1 LYIFIGNS
9 SAMIVTGNPLLTGVS
24 GKIKNL
30 VVKQYKDKTVITAV
44 PDMSSRKLSQKQ
56 KEGNERMQMAIIAA
70 KGITA
75 KPRLKQRA
83 CEMLQVAPNKVFR
96 AIVKQFL
103 LTDGYGSIFEETEQE
118 KLDKQT
124 LTTLI
129 TIITAEVPGAELMLF
144 GNRARGAYDAKSD
157 WDILILTTT
166 EHPQTFKWEL
176 QEKLFHI
183 TIQQGTRANILL
195 VLKAKWY
202 TEPEYE
208 ILRTRIEEE
217 LMPVKKFFKEI

>member
-1 LYIFIGNS
+1 
-9 SAMIVTGNPLLTGVS
+9 MIVTGNPLLTGAS

-44 PDMSSRKLSQKQ
+44 PDMSGRKLSQKQ
-56 KEGNERMQMAIIAA
+56 KDVNERMQMAITAA
-70 KGITA
+70 KHVTA
-75 KPRLKQRA
+75 DPRLKQRA
-83 CEMLQVAPNKVFR
+83 CEMLQVESNKVFR

-103 LTDGYGSIFEETEQE
+103 LTDGYGGIFEETGQE

-129 TIITAEVPGAELMLF
+129 TIITTQVPDAELMLF
-144 GNRARGAYDAKSD
+144 GDRARGTYDAKSD

-166 EHPQTFKWEL
+166 DHPQALKWEL

-195 VLKAKWY
+195 VQKAQWY
-202 TEPEYE
+202 TMPEYE
-208 ILRTRIEEE
+208 MLRTRIEEA
-217 LMPVKKFFKEI
+217 LMPVQEFLGNK